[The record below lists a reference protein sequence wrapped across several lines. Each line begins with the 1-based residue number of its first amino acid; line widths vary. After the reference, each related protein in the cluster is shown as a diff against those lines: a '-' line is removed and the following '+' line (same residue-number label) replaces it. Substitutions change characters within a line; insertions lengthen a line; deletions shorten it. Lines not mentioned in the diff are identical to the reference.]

1 MTPEERAA
9 GKMQVVLRRTLD
21 RYPFHANIVAA
32 GVFIAERVGTMA
44 VTVRD
49 GRLTFLYDVDFVLAQ
64 ELDVLVGGLLHE
76 VLHVVFD
83 HLTADPAAYPDRRAR
98 TISEEV
104 TVNEAI
110 AEPLPDGVLRIEQFG
125 LLPDETTDERYER
138 LKGQDQNQ
146 QPSDQ
151 KAGARNE
158 KSDPGAPNPAPDVPD
173 SPAPGTFD
181 DHTVWEE
188 ARVHAADSTAVVQ
201 DALRDAVTD
210 TPDEVLAA
218 LPASIRSRIQD
229 LLPAARST
237 DPTEEQI
244 ARGGVARIPWREVL
258 DVGGRAV
265 AVPNLRRPSR
275 RFSDLIGIVPS
286 YPYRPSR
293 RHVVAVIDSSG
304 SMTAALLAAV
314 SSELSAIARLH
325 NVTVV
330 ECDDHVRAVARYTG
344 PLTSVHGRG
353 GTDLR
358 PPLARALL
366 TKLRPDVVVFF
377 TDGQGP
383 APSSPPA
390 VPVVWAL
397 TKDGRRPARWGRVV
411 RIGA

>member
-1 MTPEERAA
+1 MTPQDRAD

-44 VTVRD
+44 VTVRG

-110 AEPLPDGVLRIEQFG
+110 AEPLPDGVLRIDQFG
-125 LLPDETTDERYER
+125 LPPDETTDERYQR
-138 LKGQDQNQ
+138 LEKRDQNQ
-146 QPSDQ
+146 KPSDQ
-151 KAGARNE
+151 NAGDRDE
-158 KSDPGAPNPAPDVPD
+158 KSDTVAPNAVPPDQD
-173 SPAPGTFD
+173 SSDPGTFD
-181 DHTVWEE
+181 DHSVWEE
-188 ARVHAADSTAVVQ
+188 ARVHAADSNAVVK
-201 DALRDAVTD
+201 DALRDAVAD
-210 TPDEVLAA
+210 TAEEALAA
-218 LPASIRSRIQD
+218 LPASIKARIQE
-229 LLPAARST
+229 LLPSAPSA
-237 DPTEEQI
+237 DPTEERI
-244 ARGGVARIPWREVL
+244 AGGGVARIHWRDVL
-258 DVGGRAV
+258 DVGGRTV
-265 AVPNLRRPSR
+265 AAPNLRRPSR
-275 RFSDLIGIVPS
+275 RFPDLTGIVPS

-304 SMTAALLAAV
+304 SMTAPVLATV
-314 SSELSAIARLH
+314 SRELSAIARLH

-330 ECDDHVRAVARYTG
+330 ECDDHIRAVTRYSG

-358 PPLARALL
+358 PPLARVFL

-383 APSSPPA
+383 TPSAPPT

-411 RIGA
+411 RIDA